1 MQLRLT
7 DVTNSQA
14 VPHKK
19 WTTRCSTSI
28 WGFSQSNLNDFELDK
43 SALEER
49 DSLEWI
55 KTPVLTQAVLE
66 TELMEKLQSNLKE
79 KDNPNIVKDD
89 SASRKVSSIINIT
102 THSY

>member
-49 DSLEWI
+49 DSLE
-55 KTPVLTQAVLE
+55 
-66 TELMEKLQSNLKE
+66 
-79 KDNPNIVKDD
+79 
-89 SASRKVSSIINIT
+89 
-102 THSY
+102 